1 MALTQVDRELIQRC
15 LQRQPAAWQ
24 SFVDRFSGLFV
35 HVIRHTAESRSV
47 PVSAADVDDIAAEVF
62 TALVADDFRILRHF
76 RGKSSLAT
84 YLTVVTR
91 RIAVHALIE
100 RRRKQNVTP
109 LPAAPANTTNG
120 HAGEFE
126 IENRDLIEHLIAQL
140 PTSEARIVRA
150 YHLDGKSYHEISDQF
165 NIPENSIGPV
175 LTRAR
180 EQLRKAGTAVSKP

>member
-1 MALTQVDRELIQRC
+1 MALTQVDRDLIQRC

-35 HVIRHTAESRSV
+35 HVIRHTAECRSI
-47 PVSAADVDDIAAEVF
+47 PVSPADVDEVAAEVF
-62 TALVADDFRILRHF
+62 GALVENDFRVLRHF

-91 RIAVHALIE
+91 RIAVRSLIE
-100 RRRKQNVTP
+100 RRRKQGVTP
-109 LPAAPANTTNG
+109 IPAGTSTTNG

-126 IENRDLIEHLIAQL
+126 IENRDLIEHLISQL
-140 PTSEARIVRA
+140 PDNEARIVRA
-150 YHLDGKSYHEISDQF
+150 YHLDGKSYHEISSQF

-180 EQLRKAGTAVSKP
+180 EHLRKAGTATSKP